1 MVRSGLTPSWG
12 SRTIGF
18 EPIIRLPIMRTK
30 VFVLIVIL
38 LSLSGL
44 RVTLAAQS
52 LADVA
57 RQEQERRKAI
67 KKPSKVLTN
76 KDLGTVPG
84 SAAPAAGAPAAG
96 GTTPPPAG
104 TDAAK
109 PGANGAEK
117 KATEPAKDQAYWSG
131 RAKGLQSQLDR
142 DQAFAVALQSQINAL
157 TTQYTNVSDPVQQ
170 AALANDRQKALD
182 ELTRVTKQVTDGKK
196 AIVDLQEEARRAG
209 VPSGWLR

>member
-1 MVRSGLTPSWG
+1 MVRSGLTPSPG

-30 VFVLIVIL
+30 LFVIIVIL

-44 RVTLAAQS
+44 RATLAAQS

-84 SAAPAAGAPAAG
+84 SAPPAAGAPAAG
-96 GTTPPPAG
+96 ATTPPPAG
-104 TDAAK
+104 PDAAK
-109 PGANGAEK
+109 PGASGAEK
-117 KATEPAKDQAYWSG
+117 KADAPAKDQASW
-131 RAKGLQSQLDR
+131 
-142 DQAFAVALQSQINAL
+142 
-157 TTQYTNVSDPVQQ
+157 
-170 AALANDRQKALD
+170 
-182 ELTRVTKQVTDGKK
+182 
-196 AIVDLQEEARRAG
+196 
-209 VPSGWLR
+209 